1 MSNAMAQSTPRLAH
15 QQQTCTVGQPQSLAL
30 PRPSPLLP
38 SHPIRRPPYGEHGVY
53 LMLFLQF
60 NGFLGVLLFL
70 HPQLLVPML
79 QQIKEGGGRPVGKQS
94 DGFEVWEGPET
105 PPSPEAACLTIRAA
119 GKSALPKAMRASF
132 WLSAAMEEMGA
143 FCKSFNKCLLPT
155 SQVLGLIW

>member
-1 MSNAMAQSTPRLAH
+1 MH
-15 QQQTCTVGQPQSLAL
+15 GGGGGSLKALPL
-30 PRPSPLLP
+30 PRPCLLLP
-38 SHPIRRPPYGEHGVY
+38 FHPIRHPPCHERGVY

-79 QQIKEGGGRPVGKQS
+79 QQIKEGGGRPVGKKS
-94 DGFEVWEGPET
+94 DGFEVWEEPET
-105 PPSPEAACLTIRAA
+105 PPSLEAACLTIRAA
-119 GKSALPKAMRASF
+119 GKSALPKAVRTSF

-155 SQVLGLIW
+155 NQVLGLIW